1 MQAAQRYYAAGNS
14 KVALQWIEQAIRVD
28 PSNAAAHY
36 LLANCLVKMGQFTEA
51 NREYSV
57 AEKLAPHSLV
67 AQYSRLARTQL
78 STTQTMPL
86 RESKSAARILD
97 ADLSDNDDAESANTS
112 TGNKVN
118 KNDSGKSANLSD
130 RDKLGK
136 QSATAAGLPP
146 GTLELIR
153 KQAALAKRMAVENGA
168 AEAES
173 ERQKGAYEAR
183 SLQEKAERM
192 AARPAGSNEPINLST
207 EDRERIKADAAVTG
221 ERLKQIG
228 NWKASIVEEWSHEKS
243 DEIQRQ
249 AENLQEQLIDSRR
262 GNVKLNP
269 VGTNLY
275 IRNYSKPPLTPL
287 RAEARSI
294 STGTTSTLSSKQ
306 TGLSMHTNSAT
317 KSSSTNNRSHAV
329 VKVEGKVLE
338 SH

>member
-1 MQAAQRYYAAGNS
+1 
-14 KVALQWIEQAIRVD
+14 
-28 PSNAAAHY
+28 
-36 LLANCLVKMGQFTEA
+36 
-51 NREYSV
+51 
-57 AEKLAPHSLV
+57 
-67 AQYSRLARTQL
+67 
-78 STTQTMPL
+78 MPL

-112 TGNKVN
+112 TGNKVDE
-118 KNDSGKSANLSD
+118 NDSGKSANLSD

-192 AARPAGSNEPINLST
+192 ASRPAGSNEPINLST
-207 EDRERIKADAAVTG
+207 EERERIKADAAVTG

-338 SH
+338 VINDYKVSSEAPAALEI